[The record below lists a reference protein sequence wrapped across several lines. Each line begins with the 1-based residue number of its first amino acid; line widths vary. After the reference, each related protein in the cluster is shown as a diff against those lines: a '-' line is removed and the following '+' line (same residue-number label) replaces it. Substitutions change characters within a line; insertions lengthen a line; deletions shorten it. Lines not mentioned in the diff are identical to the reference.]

1 MRTSLLL
8 LAACG
13 GSPAVTV
20 DAGEPPPH
28 RSDAAIDA
36 PYVDTAFGEMCDG
49 VDNDGD
55 GLVDEDCA
63 PARFAG
69 AFAPMVAADPALAA
83 IEAATERPLAVLQTY
98 HSTSAAGVAKIGD
111 DLHAIFARGQ
121 VAHLNMEP
129 AGYTAAQYA
138 DPSQLAGDL
147 NAMGAAI
154 AGALDG
160 NHGRVLLTF
169 GAEMNGN
176 WTDWGCLPAAQFI
189 AMYRAAHAAVD
200 SALAAKSIDARRVRW
215 AYGPNATASTNCG
228 SAAGYYP
235 GADVV
240 DFLGMSAYR
249 MDGTTVAQSV
259 TGPMAA
265 LYAATGAKQR
275 FIVLQTGAR
284 AAADRDAWIQQ
295 LYAVDDARLAGIIWF
310 DAADWAAPAA
320 SLAPINTLPV
330 ADGQLD
336 GVFAPRFSDVAYGD
350 VGFWEIDALA
360 AAKITSGCGG
370 GKFCPDDL
378 LKRSDAS
385 ALLSKAF
392 GTMIDAGT
400 GDSMTETDLAA
411 LIAAHGG
418 YPVTGNNVPTTRARA
433 AALIAHGARLAHP
446 SF

>member
-13 GSPAVTV
+13 GANIDPAGPPVPDASPF
-20 DAGEPPPH
+20 
-28 RSDAAIDA
+28 DA
-36 PYVDTAFGEMCDG
+36 PYQDTAFGEQCGNGLD
-49 VDNDGD
+49 DDGD
-55 GLVDEDCA
+55 GMADEDCP

-69 AFAPMVAADPALAA
+69 VFAPMVAADPALAA
-83 IEAATERPLAVLQTY
+83 IEQQTGSPLALLQTY
-98 HSTSAAGVAKIGD
+98 HSTSPAGVAKIAD

-121 VAHLNMEP
+121 VAHLNLEP

-138 DPSQLAGDL
+138 DPAQLAGDL
-147 NAMGAAI
+147 AGMGAAI

-200 SALAAKSIDARRVRW
+200 AALTANGIDPRRVRW
-215 AYGPNATASTNCG
+215 AYGPNATASANCG

-259 TGPMAA
+259 TDPMKA
-265 LYAATGAKQR
+265 LYAATGATQR

-284 AAADRDAWIQQ
+284 AAADRDAWMHE
-295 LYAVDDARLAGIIWF
+295 LYTVDDARIAGIIWF

-320 SLAPINTLPV
+320 SLQVIDLMPV
-330 ADGQLD
+330 SDRQLD
-336 GVFAPRFSDVAYGD
+336 GVFAPRFTDVAYGD
-350 VGFWEIDALA
+350 EGFWEIDALA

-370 GKFCPDDL
+370 GKFCPDAL
-378 LKRSDAS
+378 LKRADAS
-385 ALLSKAF
+385 ALLSGAF
-392 GTMIDAGT
+392 HTTVDAGT
-400 GDSMTETDLAA
+400 GETMTEADLAA
-411 LIAAHGG
+411 VIAAQGG
-418 YPVTGNNVPTTRARA
+418 YPVLGGDVPTTRARA
-433 AALIAHGARLAHP
+433 AVLIAHGARLSHP
-446 SF
+446 APF